1 MPDVMTPLQVEEAL
15 VGLAPDAIACIERT
29 LRGTIRP
36 IKAQVDCAWRVVQLA
51 RDREV
56 AVTESEVDDLTN
68 VLQLVS
74 P

>member
-15 VGLAPDAIACIERT
+15 VGLTPDAIACIERT

-51 RDREV
+51 RDRDV